1 MDQQGEEVLL
11 IDCCPSS
18 YLFLSCKLVFLSK
31 FSAFHCPVLIT
42 VRIYVCSIFCIVS
55 IKYFMI
61 LQEEI
66 LFILVCSWYI
76 LGYFGIVLLID
87 CCPSFYLVF
96 SSKYGLLVK
105 IHCISLHC
113 IDNCKNICNIFCI
126 VSIKYFI
133 ILQEEITFL
142 HGVGVKN
149 WFLETKNPV
158 CRNWFLQLELSKIKY
173 GSKRGRSHSTW
184 LLPFIITS
192 IEL

>member
-1 MDQQGEEVLL
+1 M
-11 IDCCPSS
+11 
-18 YLFLSCKLVFLSK
+18 SCKYGLLVKIQCISLS
-31 FSAFHCPVLIT
+31 SIDNCTNI
-42 VRIYVCSIFCIVS
+42 CSIFCIVS

-149 WFLETKNPV
+149 WFIAIISLVWCFFIDVFNIQ
-158 CRNWFLQLELSKIKY
+158 RN
-173 GSKRGRSHSTW
+173 
-184 LLPFIITS
+184 
-192 IEL
+192 